1 MVNNNIH
8 LKDSKLVKK
17 LIKMFE
23 NNKLPN
29 YVKKESGFFELVISK
44 GSKKTDYIKIQSLF
58 TGIISSRL
66 ELARVLNHK
75 VVVTLSS
82 DKTSFTVSVFESV
95 KTKSLVV
102 VVSS

>member
-1 MVNNNIH
+1 MNNTIY
-8 LKDSKLVKK
+8 LTDSKIVKK

-23 NNKLPN
+23 NNKFPN
-29 YVKKESGFFELVISK
+29 VVKKESGLFELVISK

-58 TGIISSRL
+58 TGMISSKL

-82 DKTSFTVSVFESV
+82 DEKNATVSIFESV

>member
-1 MVNNNIH
+1 MNNTIYLN
-8 LKDSKLVKK
+8 DSKLVKK

-29 YVKKESGFFELVISK
+29 YIKKESGLFELVISK

-58 TGIISSRL
+58 TGIISSKL

-82 DKTSFTVSVFESV
+82 DKTNVTVSIFESV

-102 VVSS
+102 VISP